1 MNCAIIMAAGKGKRM
16 KSDINK
22 QFILLKDRP
31 ILAYTIDKFQKSQ
44 SIDEIIIVAA
54 SDEID
59 FCRNEIVYKYGFNKV
74 KKIVCGGKERQ
85 NSVMNGLMAATE
97 SDIVLIHDGARPF
110 VDDRIISDGIK
121 YAEIYG
127 GAACGMA
134 PKDTIKV
141 RSNEGFSEKTLDRS
155 RLFCVQTPQ
164 CFRYEDILKAHVYA
178 KEKNIPATDD
188 TMVFEMLG
196 NKVYLYEGSYN
207 NIKITT
213 PEDLYSAEKLEESGY

>member
-127 GAACGMA
+127 GAACGMT

-141 RSNEGFSEKTLDRS
+141 KSNEGFSEKTLDRS

-164 CFRYEDILKAHVYA
+164 CFRYEEILKAHVYA

>member
-22 QFILLKDRP
+22 QFIILKDRP

-54 SDEID
+54 PDEID
-59 FCRNEIVYKYGFNKV
+59 FCRNEIVYKYGFSKV
-74 KKIVCGGKERQ
+74 KKVVCGGKERQ
-85 NSVMNGLMAATE
+85 NSVMNGLMAAKE

-110 VDDRIISDGIK
+110 VNDRIINDGIE
-121 YAEIYG
+121 YAKIYG
-127 GAACGMA
+127 GAACGTT

-141 RSNEGFSEKTLDRS
+141 KNSECFSEETLDRS

-164 CFRYEDILKAHVYA
+164 CFRYEEILKAHVYA
-178 KEKNIPATDD
+178 KENDIPATDD

-213 PEDLYSAEKLEESGY
+213 PEDLYSAEKLVESGY

>member
-16 KSDINK
+16 KADINK
-22 QFILLKDRP
+22 QFILIKDKP
-31 ILAYTIDKFQKSQ
+31 ILAYTIEKFEKNSF
-44 SIDEIIIVAA
+44 IDQIVIVAA
-54 SDEID
+54 PEEVN
-59 FCRNEIVYKYGFNKV
+59 FCKSEIVYKYSFKKV

-85 NSVMNGLMAATE
+85 DSVLNGLIAAKE

-110 VDDRIISDGIK
+110 VDNRIISSGIE
-121 YAEIYG
+121 YAKLYG

-141 RSNEGFSEKTLDRS
+141 KKSDGFSERTIDRS
-155 RLFCVQTPQ
+155 KLFCVQTPQ
-164 CFRYEDILKAHVYA
+164 CFKYEEILKAHMYA

-188 TMVFEMLG
+188 TMLFEMAG
-196 NKVYLYEGSYN
+196 NRVYLYEGSYN

-213 PEDLYSAEKLEESGY
+213 PEDLYSAEKLIDSGY

>member
-22 QFILLKDRP
+22 QFIILKDRP

-54 SDEID
+54 SDELD
-59 FCRNEIVYKYGFNKV
+59 FCKNEIVYKYGFSKV
-74 KKIVCGGKERQ
+74 KKVVCGGKERQ
-85 NSVMNGLMAATE
+85 NSVMNGLMAAKE

-110 VDDRIISDGIK
+110 VNDRIINDGIN
-121 YAEIYG
+121 YAKIYG
-127 GAACGMA
+127 GAACGMT

-141 RSNEGFSEKTLDRS
+141 KNNECFSEKTLDRS

-164 CFRYEDILKAHVYA
+164 CFRYEEILKAHVYA
-178 KEKNIPATDD
+178 KENDMPATDD

-213 PEDLYSAEKLEESGY
+213 PEDLYSAEKLVESGY

>member
-127 GAACGMA
+127 GAACGMT

-141 RSNEGFSEKTLDRS
+141 KSNEGFSEKTLDRS

-164 CFRYEDILKAHVYA
+164 CFRYEEIFKAHVYA
-178 KEKNIPATDD
+178 KENNIPATDD